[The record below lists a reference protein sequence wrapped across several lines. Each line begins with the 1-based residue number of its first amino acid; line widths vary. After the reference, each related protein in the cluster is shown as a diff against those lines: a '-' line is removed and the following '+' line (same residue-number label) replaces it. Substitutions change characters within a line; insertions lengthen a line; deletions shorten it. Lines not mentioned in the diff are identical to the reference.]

1 MMESTLKT
9 KEGMQGSQQ
18 SLDPILQRKSERFRP
33 LRLTT
38 NQNIVDYLDEV
49 DIKITVG
56 EIVQMSKTKETSN
69 IPTEN
74 LEKTLD
80 PSVWPLRVCVRKN
93 IHCWKRYSDRNGTTS
108 VSDSERNGT
117 TTVKMNSTTGGVTSV
132 Q

>member
-1 MMESTLKT
+1 M
-9 KEGMQGSQQ
+9 
-18 SLDPILQRKSERFRP
+18 
-33 LRLTT
+33 
-38 NQNIVDYLDEV
+38 DYLDEV

-69 IPTEN
+69 IPAEN

-80 PSVWPLRVCVRKN
+80 PSVWPLQVCVRKN
-93 IHCWKRYSDRNGTTS
+93 IHYWKRYSDRNGTTS

-132 Q
+132 QWKMEKKQYYQTKDIKE